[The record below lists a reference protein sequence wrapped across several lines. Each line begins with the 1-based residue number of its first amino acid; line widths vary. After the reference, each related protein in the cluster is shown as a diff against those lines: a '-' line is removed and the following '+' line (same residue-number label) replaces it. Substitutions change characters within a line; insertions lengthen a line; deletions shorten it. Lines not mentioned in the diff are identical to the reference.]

1 MKLMRKEVNEMNR
14 YRKKGVEVSRFCKW
28 NGKNITRVH
37 LEALTD
43 SNFHTLRKKVA
54 RLVNEELNSKLR
66 LEG

>member
-1 MKLMRKEVNEMNR
+1 MDR
-14 YRKKGVEVSRFCKW
+14 YHKKGVEVSQFCKW
-28 NGKNITRVH
+28 NGKNITKVY

-54 RLVNEELNSKLR
+54 ELVNKEEGWKLE